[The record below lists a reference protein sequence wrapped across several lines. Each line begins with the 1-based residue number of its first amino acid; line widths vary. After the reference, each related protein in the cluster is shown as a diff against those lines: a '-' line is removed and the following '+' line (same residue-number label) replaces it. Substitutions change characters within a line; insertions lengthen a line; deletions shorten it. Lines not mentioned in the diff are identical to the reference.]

1 MDKEELARLWADDKH
16 WNRWGLYNC
25 SQDPRL
31 IVPKRIIWTGWT
43 ANTAHGFSFKALA
56 LFAAILILALA
67 PLAVVIIQRQPTWLS
82 LGIAIAVSLG
92 LVSTVCHCHAS
103 QTFKKRP

>member
-1 MDKEELARLWADDKH
+1 MNREDLNRLWSDPANWK
-16 WNRWGLYNC
+16 RWGLYNC

-31 IVPKRIIWTGWT
+31 IVPKRIKWTGWT

-56 LFAAILILALA
+56 LLALILVLALA
-67 PLAVVIIQRQPTWLS
+67 PLAVALAQDQPSWLS
-82 LGIAIAVSLG
+82 LGIAVAVSLG
-92 LVSTVCHCHAS
+92 LVSAVCHWHAS

>member
-1 MDKEELARLWADDKH
+1 MDREELARLWADDKH
-16 WNRWGLYNC
+16 WNRWGLYTC
-25 SQDPRL
+25 RQDPRL
-31 IVPKRIIWTGWT
+31 IVPKRITWTGWT

-67 PLAVVIIQRQPTWLS
+67 PLAVIIFQRQPTWLS
-82 LGIAIAVSLG
+82 LSIAIAVSLG
-92 LVSTVCHCHAS
+92 LVSAVCHWHAS

>member
-1 MDKEELARLWADDKH
+1 MTKDELNRLWADDKH

-25 SQDPRL
+25 SHDPRL
-31 IVPKRIIWTGWT
+31 IVPKRITWTGWT

-67 PLAVVIIQRQPTWLS
+67 PLAAVIFQRQPTWLS

-92 LVSTVCHCHAS
+92 LVSAVCHWHAS